1 MSSWPCFKRKSHSWS
16 CWLEAFA
23 KPFSLEMGFSFKKTV
38 RKYQLFVRSSILFC
52 YDLESLLTNKSAHIK
67 MRVKKT
73 AEITIFPISLTQQVG
88 GWWAG
93 GVPCWHKVNNF
104 AVPSTDIFSTL
115 LVFKGKGTQQ
125 QWLQR
130 TQESEHYWASNYNPQ
145 SLVIFLPKKTQV
157 DQQRS
162 TLSLSVYLFD
172 FCLKKTCWHIPWRDS
187 FLYTSLL
194 FWSKRN

>member
-1 MSSWPCFKRKSHSWS
+1 
-16 CWLEAFA
+16 
-23 KPFSLEMGFSFKKTV
+23 MGFSFKKTV

-52 YDLESLLTNKSAHIK
+52 YDLESLLTNKSAHTK
-67 MRVKKT
+67 KRVKKT
-73 AEITIFPISLTQQVG
+73 AKITIFPISLTQQVG
-88 GWWAG
+88 GWWAV

-145 SLVIFLPKKTQV
+145 SLVIFLPKKTLV